1 MIEQFA
7 VIVGLLSAFSSGREA
22 KAALDIAEFQGWLTE
37 HNHEDIVQLL
47 NSDMKTNIFVK
58 SYLNQQ
64 IPEIQ
69 SKLDTIINL
78 VQLMANDGDSV
89 EVEYSGK
96 HYLKGIALLGLERVI
111 HSNLSSD
118 EFDIAHSYVVEMIG
132 DDVSY
137 NKYVLEKMVKDCLLR
152 KNTASDTL
160 NIHWLELTGYS

>member
-1 MIEQFA
+1 MTEQFA

-22 KAALDIAEFQGWLTE
+22 KSALEIAEFQSWLAE

-58 SYLNQQ
+58 SYLNRQ

-78 VQLMANDGDSV
+78 VQVMANDSESG

-96 HYLKGIALLGLERVI
+96 HYLKGVTLLGLERVI
-111 HSNLSSD
+111 HSNLTSE
-118 EFDIAHSYVVEMIG
+118 EFDIAHSYVVEVIG
-132 DDVSY
+132 DHSIY
-137 NKYVLEKMVKDCLLR
+137 NKYVLEKMVRDCLLR
-152 KNTASDTL
+152 KNAPSDIL